1 MAINYRWT
9 KIYNDTDLAADTP
22 GAYTFLE
29 GASNNT
35 YNGATG
41 NQDINTFAPE
51 IYVSAS
57 YQNDREDAKL
67 LGRILT
73 DRKGSFSDGAVT
85 NPVYTQNIYQPW
97 MFHWTNGIGA
107 NRIQHVEPDD
117 SKLTGSHAQIIL
129 DKDKIQWQYTGA
141 ANASYCAFSPSG
153 FEVHDAVEFYNGL
166 KVHEELEVWETAT
179 FSKKVEV
186 LEGGISVTGDSTFS
200 LNVQAYNLYA
210 TGICQAAYFN
220 ATSDLRAKKDI
231 NEHDFSDAFIN
242 DILES
247 ICTYHFKKDASD
259 DPIFIGL
266 IAQRV
271 VAICTKHNVDPRIFV
286 NHLDASGENGDYMSL
301 NINNLMFLFAL
312 GLRHEKNKQLDLAA
326 RIKQLE
332 EKING

>member
-41 NQDINTFAPE
+41 NQDINTFAPK
-51 IYVSAS
+51 IYISAN
-57 YQNDREDAKL
+57 YQNDRGNAKL

-73 DRKGSFSDGAVT
+73 DRTDNGSEH
-85 NPVYTQNIYQPW
+85 VYTQKISQPW
-97 MFHWTNGIGA
+97 IFLAKEGITSPIINYYTITLGDNGQETRTDYGKVDLQ
-107 NRIQHVEPDD
+107 NGV
-117 SKLTGSHAQIIL
+117 KLQ
-129 DKDKIQWQYTGA
+129 
-141 ANASYCAFSPSG
+141 
-153 FEVHDAVEFYNGL
+153 YNGSIDLANFTETSISL
-166 KVHEELEVWETAT
+166 KKSTTLEDALSVAKNTILNNTLEVKETT
-179 FSKKVEV
+179 ILQKKLSVYS
-186 LEGGISVTGDSTFS
+186 GGVSISGDSTVTGKWDVDG
-200 LNVQAYNLYA
+200 LCEA
-210 TGICQAAYFN
+210 TYFN

-247 ICTYHFKKDASD
+247 ICTYHFKKDASN

-271 VAICTKHNVDPRIFV
+271 ISICTKHNVDPRIFV
-286 NHLDASGENGDYMSL
+286 NHLEATGENGDYMSL

-312 GLRHEKNKQLDLAA
+312 GLRHEKSKQIDLAA